1 MRQTNDK
8 MAKRI
13 RISNETLNCYGTWIR
28 TEGIDLTQFSRN
40 PVLLWMH
47 QRGVV
52 IGMIKDIRVAD
63 GEVTGEPWFDEVR
76 EESRL
81 AKQQWEKGTL
91 RMGSP
96 NFEILETSEDAALL
110 KPGQTRPT
118 VTRCKLMEYSMVD
131 IGGNDDNIRLSYEGR
146 EIRLDAGG
154 GCTLPLLKDS
164 ANDNNKT
171 LQTMNEQLKTIALML
186 GLADTATL
194 PEVQKQINVLLG
206 YQTANTSLRAEKEK
220 LEKELDTLRLAG
232 ITTLVDEAVTSGKI
246 EAGKK
251 AHFIELGKKVG
262 QESLKLTFE
271 AMHGTVKPSMVLNR
285 TGSHAATGEWKK
297 LSEVPVEELKLM
309 RENDPQQ
316 YRKLYKAEYG
326 IDCPGLN

>member
-1 MRQTNDK
+1 

-28 TEGIDLTQFSRN
+28 TEGIDLTQFNRN

-154 GCTLPLLKDS
+154 GCDLPLLKES
-164 ANDNNKT
+164 FNENQT
-171 LQTMNEQLKTIALML
+171 LQTMNEQLKTIAMML

-194 PEVQKQINVLLG
+194 QEVQKQINVLLG
-206 YQTANTSLRAEKEK
+206 YQTANTTLRTEKEK

-232 ITTLVDEAVTSGKI
+232 ITSLVEEAVTSGKI

-251 AHFIELGKKVG
+251 AHFIELGKKLG

-271 AMHGTVKPSMVLNR
+271 AMHGTVKPSMMLNR
-285 TGSHAATGEWKK
+285 TTSQAAGDWKK
-297 LSEVPVEELKLM
+297 LSEVPAEELKLM
-309 RENDPQQ
+309 RKNDPQQ

-326 IDCPGLN
+326 VDCPELN

>member
-1 MRQTNDK
+1 

-28 TEGIDLTQFSRN
+28 TEGIDLTQFNRN

-154 GCTLPLLKDS
+154 GCDLPLLKES
-164 ANDNNKT
+164 FNENQT

>member
-1 MRQTNDK
+1 

-28 TEGIDLTQFSRN
+28 TEGIDLTQFNRN

-154 GCTLPLLKDS
+154 GCDLPLLNES
-164 ANDNNKT
+164 FNENQT

-206 YQTANTSLRAEKEK
+206 YQTANATLRTEKEK
-220 LEKELDTLRLAG
+220 LEKELETLRLAG
-232 ITTLVDEAVTSGKI
+232 ITQLVDEAVTSGKI

-251 AHFIELGKKVG
+251 AHFIDLGKKVG

-285 TGSHAATGEWKK
+285 DTSPTATGDWKK
-297 LSEVPVEELKLM
+297 LSEVPAEELKLM
-309 RENDPQQ
+309 RKNDPQQ

-326 IDCPGLN
+326 VDCPELN

>member
-1 MRQTNDK
+1 

-28 TEGIDLTQFSRN
+28 TEGIDLTQFNRN

-63 GEVTGEPWFDEVR
+63 GE
-76 EESRL
+76 L

-146 EIRLDAGG
+146 ELRLNAGG
-154 GCTLPLLKDS
+154 GCDLPLLRKTL
-164 ANDNNKT
+164 NENQT

-194 PEVQKQINVLLG
+194 QEVQKQINVLLG
-206 YQTANTSLRAEKEK
+206 YQTANATLRTEKEK
-220 LEKELDTLRLAG
+220 LEKELETLRLSG
-232 ITTLVDEAVTSGKI
+232 ITQLVEEAVTSGKI

-251 AHFIELGKKVG
+251 AHFIDLGKKVG
-262 QESLKLTFE
+262 
-271 AMHGTVKPSMVLNR
+271 
-285 TGSHAATGEWKK
+285 
-297 LSEVPVEELKLM
+297 
-309 RENDPQQ
+309 
-316 YRKLYKAEYG
+316 
-326 IDCPGLN
+326 

>member
-1 MRQTNDK
+1 M
-8 MAKRI
+8 
-13 RISNETLNCYGTWIR
+13 SNERLNCYGTWIR
-28 TEGIDLTQFSRN
+28 TDGIDLTQFNRN

-47 QRGVV
+47 QRGVI
-52 IGMIKDIRVAD
+52 IGMIKDICVAD

-154 GCTLPLLKDS
+154 ECVLPLLKES
-164 ANDNNKT
+164 FNENQT
-171 LQTMNEQLKTIALML
+171 LQTMNEQLRTIALML

-194 PEVQKQINVLLG
+194 QEVQKQINVLLG
-206 YQTANTSLRAEKEK
+206 YQTANATLRTDKEK

-232 ITTLVDEAVTSGKI
+232 ITRMVEEAVAAGKI

-251 AHFIELGKKVG
+251 SHFIELGKKVG
-262 QESLKLTFE
+262 QESLELTFD
-271 AMHGTVKPSMVLNR
+271 AMHGTVKPSMVLSRGTDR
-285 TGSHAATGEWKK
+285 TATGDWKK
-297 LSEVPVEELKLM
+297 LSEVPAEELKLM
-309 RENDPQQ
+309 RANDPQQ

-326 IDCPGLN
+326 VECPELN

>member
-1 MRQTNDK
+1 

-28 TEGIDLTQFSRN
+28 TEGIDLTQFNRN

-146 EIRLDAGG
+146 EIRLDAGD
-154 GCTLPLLKDS
+154 GCDLPLLKES
-164 ANDNNKT
+164 FNENQT

-194 PEVQKQINVLLG
+194 QEVQKQINVLLG
-206 YQTANTSLRAEKEK
+206 YQAANTSLRTEKEK
-220 LEKELDTLRLAG
+220 LEKELDTLRCSLYR
-232 ITTLVDEAVTSGKI
+232 
-246 EAGKK
+246 AGK
-251 AHFIELGKKVG
+251 ESRPGKP
-262 QESLKLTFE
+262 ETDL
-271 AMHGTVKPSMVLNR
+271 R
-285 TGSHAATGEWKK
+285 SHARHGKAVDGVEPRYLADGNRRLEKTERSSVRGTEADAKERPAAVPQAVQGRIRCG
-297 LSEVPVEELKLM
+297 LS
-309 RENDPQQ
+309 
-316 YRKLYKAEYG
+316 G
-326 IDCPGLN
+326 T

>member
-1 MRQTNDK
+1 

-28 TEGIDLTQFSRN
+28 TEGIDLTQFNRN

-146 EIRLDAGG
+146 ELRLNAGG
-154 GCTLPLLKDS
+154 GCDLPLLNES
-164 ANDNNKT
+164 FNENQT

-206 YQTANTSLRAEKEK
+206 YQTANATLRTEKEK

-232 ITTLVDEAVTSGKI
+232 ITQLVEEAVTSGKI

-251 AHFIELGKKVG
+251 AHFIDLGKKVG

-285 TGSHAATGEWKK
+285 ATSQTATGDWKK
-297 LSEVPVEELKLM
+297 LSEVPAEELKLM
-309 RENDPQQ
+309 RKDDPQQ
-316 YRKLYKAEYG
+316 YRRLYKAEYG
-326 IDCPGLN
+326 VDCPELN

>member
-1 MRQTNDK
+1 MRQTNGK

-28 TEGIDLTQFSRN
+28 TEGIDLTQFNRN

-154 GCTLPLLKDS
+154 GCDLPLLKES
-164 ANDNNKT
+164 FNENQT

-194 PEVQKQINVLLG
+194 QEVQKQINVLLG
-206 YQTANTSLRAEKEK
+206 YQAANTSLRTEKEK

-232 ITTLVDEAVTSGKI
+232 ITSLVEEAVTAGKI
-246 EAGKK
+246 ESGKK

-262 QESLKLTFE
+262 QESLKLTLE

-285 TGSHAATGEWKK
+285 DTLPTATGDWKK
-297 LSEVPVEELKLM
+297 LSEVPAEELKLM
-309 RENDPQQ
+309 RKNDPQQ

-326 IDCPGLN
+326 VDCPELN

>member
-1 MRQTNDK
+1 

-28 TEGIDLTQFSRN
+28 TEGIDLTQFNRN

-154 GCTLPLLKDS
+154 GCNLPLLKDS

-232 ITTLVDEAVTSGKI
+232 ITSLVEEAVTAGKI
-246 EAGKK
+246 ESGKK

>member
-154 GCTLPLLKDS
+154 GCNLPLLKDS

-232 ITTLVDEAVTSGKI
+232 ITQLVDEAVTSGKI

>member
-1 MRQTNDK
+1 
-8 MAKRI
+8 
-13 RISNETLNCYGTWIR
+13 
-28 TEGIDLTQFSRN
+28 
-40 PVLLWMH
+40 
-47 QRGVV
+47 
-52 IGMIKDIRVAD
+52 
-63 GEVTGEPWFDEVR
+63 
-76 EESRL
+76 
-81 AKQQWEKGTL
+81 
-91 RMGSP
+91 MGSP
-96 NFEILETSEDAALL
+96 NFEILETSEDTALL

-154 GCTLPLLKDS
+154 GCDLPLLKKS
-164 ANDNNKT
+164 FSENQT

-206 YQTANTSLRAEKEK
+206 YQTANATLRTEKEK

-232 ITTLVDEAVTSGKI
+232 ITSLVEEAVTAGKI

-262 QESLKLTFE
+262 QESLKLTIE

-285 TGSHAATGEWKK
+285 DTSPTAAGDWKK
-297 LSEVPVEELKLM
+297 LSEVPAEELKLM
-309 RENDPQQ
+309 RKNDPQQ

-326 IDCPGLN
+326 VDCPELN